1 MDKESVISKIRKL
14 LKLQFNAEKIGST
27 GEAYQAA
34 KMVKKLLMEYNLSM
48 GDIGN
53 EDEKLGGARMKESE
67 DMTTSDKYGN
77 VWKKSL
83 LHVIAKNNLCSMYT
97 RTYNGKMFV
106 IGAEENVIVTKE
118 FYEYLLKVFRRLAIE
133 RFNEAQNE
141 AMVNGQRYTDKGQNI
156 FMRSYLE
163 GVSVGLQENY
173 DSMKPT
179 SEETALVVSHKEMIE
194 DYLFQQNNYR
204 MNKTKH
210 RQRRRE
216 VLGEAYEQGQKDG
229 REVNLNKQ
237 LGNKNKDE
245 QLKIDF

>member
-1 MDKESVISKIRKL
+1 MDRESVIGKIRKL

-27 GEAYQAA
+27 GEAFQAA
-34 KMVKKLLMEYNLSM
+34 KMVKKLLFEYNLSM
-48 GDIGN
+48 GDIGS
-53 EDEKLGGARMKESE
+53 EDEKLGGAKIKESD

-106 IGAEENVIVTKE
+106 IGAEENVVVVKE
-118 FYEYLLKVFRRLAIE
+118 FYDYLLKVFRRLAIE

-141 AMVNGQRYTDKGQNI
+141 AMASGQRYTEKGMNI
-156 FMRSYLE
+156 FIRSYLE

-179 SEETALVVSHKEMIE
+179 SEETALVVSHQEMIE
-194 DYLFQQNNYR
+194 DYLFNQNSYR
-204 MNKTKH
+204 MDKTKH
-210 RQRRRE
+210 RQRVRH
-216 VLGEAYEQGQKDG
+216 VIGEAYEQGQKDG

-237 LGNKNKDE
+237 LGHNSKDD